1 MLPAPMRVREVSFE
15 YLDYFRELLQR
26 GLVHELEST
35 HAFQPLSIDGVK
47 FCRGLMSTSE

>member
-15 YLDYFRELLQR
+15 YLDYFLRELLQR

-35 HAFQPLSIDGVK
+35 HAFQPLSVDGVK
-47 FCRGLMSTSE
+47 FCRGLM